1 MEIEDAFKED
11 GNRVDEQRRDMCG
24 ASVVVLREIL
34 QKFPWHWIHILPV
47 LGCDSTSVSSEGA
60 GQA

>member
-1 MEIEDAFKED
+1 
-11 GNRVDEQRRDMCG
+11 MCG
-24 ASVVVLREIL
+24 ASVVVLREII